1 MFVVWKVH
9 SLVEA
14 LEINVAQKGLDF
26 YSFSMKLGADCNL
39 NEWIQREWH
48 WEAGMISAEIV
59 KERLKCL
66 RNCIQGRQD
75 TREVLTVHL
84 LMSSLLTE

>member
-26 YSFSMKLGADCNL
+26 YSFSMKLAADCNR

-48 WEAGMISAEIV
+48 LEVDKIYRSVPWLQQKLLRSA
-59 KERLKCL
+59 
-66 RNCIQGRQD
+66 
-75 TREVLTVHL
+75 
-84 LMSSLLTE
+84 